1 MHKYP
6 TDIVHFHRRPMPG
19 NFSMENLFHDLRE
32 EMNKAVGIR
41 VEECPEF
48 SRGLI
53 ARLKNIL
60 WARKK
65 QGHINHITGDVNYI
79 ALLMDPSRTIL
90 TIHDCVNLERL
101 TGFRRWI
108 LKKLWFDWPIRRSKV
123 VTVISGATRDRLLE
137 LTNCPKEKVR
147 VIYNPI
153 SNLLKKKPKLFD
165 PDLPIFLHIGT
176 KSNKNLERH
185 AAALAG
191 IPCLLR
197 VIGWLS
203 PAQRDLLNNLGINYE
218 NYHDLSYEEI
228 VEQYQSCDVVLFAS
242 TYEGFGLPIA
252 EANVV
257 GRPVITSNTWS
268 MPEVAGSAAILV
280 DPEDVEAIRGAIQRI
295 IAEPELRSKLVAS
308 GFKNAKRFEAET
320 IANTYA
326 ELYQKVADL

>member
-1 MHKYP
+1 MDKLDVIHY
-6 TDIVHFHRRPMPG
+6 HRKPLPG
-19 NFSMENLFHDLRE
+19 NFSMENLFRDLR
-32 EMNKAVGIR
+32 NAIPRIYDVRIA
-41 VEECPEF
+41 ECPF
-48 SRGLI
+48 HSQGVLPRV
-53 ARLKNIL
+53 KNVM
-60 WARKK
+60 WARRQ
-65 QGHINHITGDVNYI
+65 QGSVNHITGDVTYI
-79 ALLMDPSRTIL
+79 ALLMNPARTIL

-101 TGFRRWI
+101 TGIRRWI
-108 LKKLWFDWPIRRSKV
+108 LKKLWFDWPIRRSRV
-123 VTVISGATRDRLLE
+123 VTVISGATRERLLE
-137 LTNCPKEKVR
+137 LTNCPEEKVR

-185 AAALAG
+185 AEALAG

-252 EANVV
+252 EANAV
-257 GRPVITSNTWS
+257 GRPVITSNAWS
-268 MPEVAGSAAILV
+268 MPEVAGDAAILV
-280 DPEDVEAIRGAIQRI
+280 DPEDTGAIRGAIQRI
-295 IAEPELRSKLVAS
+295 IAEPELRSELVAS

-326 ELYQKVADL
+326 ELYQKVANL

>member
-1 MHKYP
+1 MDKLDVIHY
-6 TDIVHFHRRPMPG
+6 HRKPLPG
-19 NFSMENLFHDLRE
+19 NFSMENLFRDLR
-32 EMNKAVGIR
+32 NAIPRIYDVRIA
-41 VEECPEF
+41 ECPF
-48 SRGLI
+48 HSQGLLP
-53 ARLKNIL
+53 RVKNVL
-60 WARKK
+60 WARSQ
-65 QGHINHITGDVNYI
+65 QGSVNHITGDVTYI
-79 ALLMDPSRTIL
+79 ALLMDPARTIL

-101 TGFRRWI
+101 TGIRRWI

-123 VTVISGATRDRLLE
+123 VTVISGATRERLLE

-203 PAQRDLLNNLGINYE
+203 PAQRDLLNNLGITYE

-252 EANVV
+252 EANAV
-257 GRPVITSNTWS
+257 GRPVITSNAWS
-268 MPEVAGSAAILV
+268 MPEVAGDAALLV
-280 DPEDVEAIRGAIQRI
+280 DPEDAGAIRGAIQRI
-295 IAEPELRSKLVAS
+295 IAEPELRSELVAS

-326 ELYQKVADL
+326 ELYQKVANL

>member
-1 MHKYP
+1 MDKLDVIHY
-6 TDIVHFHRRPMPG
+6 HRKPLPG
-19 NFSMENLFHDLRE
+19 NFSMENLFRDLR
-32 EMNKAVGIR
+32 NAIPRIYDVRIA
-41 VEECPEF
+41 ECPF
-48 SRGLI
+48 HSQGVLPRV
-53 ARLKNIL
+53 KNVM
-60 WARKK
+60 WARRQ
-65 QGHINHITGDVNYI
+65 QGSVNHITGDVTYI
-79 ALLMDPSRTIL
+79 ALLMNPARTIL

-101 TGFRRWI
+101 TGIRRWI
-108 LKKLWFDWPIRRSKV
+108 LKKLWFDWPIRRSRV
-123 VTVISGATRDRLLE
+123 VTVISGATRERLLE
-137 LTNCPKEKVR
+137 LTNCPEEKVR

-185 AAALAG
+185 AEALAG

-203 PAQRDLLNNLGINYE
+203 PAQRDLLNNLGITYE

-252 EANVV
+252 EANAV
-257 GRPVITSNTWS
+257 GRPIITSNTWS

-295 IAEPELRSKLVAS
+295 IAEPELRSELVAS

-326 ELYQKVADL
+326 ELYQKVANL